1 MEGVACP
8 EADVAVPAR
17 VAGVVGQLSGV
28 VAVALGGS
36 AGSGLADAASD
47 LDFHV
52 YWEAPLAPP
61 DERAARLA
69 AVADAGSLRVRD
81 GAASW
86 TLEDWFAVDGRAI
99 ELIYVA
105 WGDVPVEIEWAYR
118 EGLTG
123 EGFTTARL
131 YNVARGRAFHDPAGL
146 LGAVQERLNRAYPE
160 ATRAALLRR
169 QPALLWVY
177 LKQLRVAQGRGDL
190 LFAQHRRYTLQM
202 VFFDLLFALNSQYH
216 PGEKRLLTHAA
227 RCPRRP
233 VDCEARWARVAGLP
247 ADDPAL
253 AEELGALVEELCDLA
268 RWHGGVAIPDAPP

>member
-8 EADVAVPAR
+8 EVDVAVPAR

-36 AGSGLADAASD
+36 AGAGLADAASD

-61 DERAARLA
+61 DERAACLA

-146 LGAVQERLNRAYPE
+146 LGAVQKRLNRAYPE

-169 QPALLWVY
+169 QPALLGVY

-202 VFFDLLFALNSQYH
+202 VFFDLLFALNRQYH
-216 PGEKRLLTHAA
+216 PGEKR
-227 RCPRRP
+227 R
-233 VDCEARWARVAGLP
+233 
-247 ADDPAL
+247 
-253 AEELGALVEELCDLA
+253 
-268 RWHGGVAIPDAPP
+268 

>member
-1 MEGVACP
+1 MGGVACP

-17 VAGVVGQLSGV
+17 VAGMVGQLSGV

-47 LDFHV
+47 LDFYV
-52 YWEAPLAPP
+52 YWEAPLASP
-61 DERAARLA
+61 DERAAHLA
-69 AVADAGSLRVRD
+69 AIADAGSLRV
-81 GAASW
+81 GVTSW
-86 TLEDWFAVDGRAI
+86 GLEDWFAVGGRPV
-99 ELIYVA
+99 ELVYVA
-105 WGDVPVEIEWAYR
+105 WGDVPAEIEWAYR

-131 YNVARGRAFHDPAGL
+131 YTVARGRPLHDPAGL
-146 LGAVQERLNRAYPE
+146 LGAARERLNRAYPE

-169 QPALLWVY
+169 QPALLEVY

-202 VFFDLLFALNSQYH
+202 VFFDLLFALNCQYH
-216 PGEKRLLTHAA
+216 PGEKRLLAHAT
-227 RCPRRP
+227 RCPLRP
-233 VDCEARWARVAGLP
+233 VDCEARWARVARLP

-253 AEELGALVEELCDLA
+253 ARELGALVGELCDLA
-268 RWHGGVAIPDAPP
+268 RRHGVVAIPDAPL